1 MLPIDHTYTQKALE
15 VSEVCE
21 KEDLTTSYEP
31 YQMKMLETSGETLRD
46 PTLLREVNDRQKNVL
61 KSDHEISWE
70 GRAIARER
78 SCPA

>member
-1 MLPIDHTYTQKALE
+1 MLPFDHTYTLKGLE
-15 VSEVCE
+15 VSEVRE
-21 KEDLTTSYEP
+21 KEDLTTTYEP
-31 YQMKMLETSGETLRD
+31 YQIKMLETTAETLRD
-46 PTLLREVNDRQKNVL
+46 PTLLREGHDWEKNVL